1 MLLTKLTG
9 EWFLSRV
16 RPQVFTQLLFFTK
29 ILATKCTVK
38 FVYNLSLPMFTA
50 AMFVEQFRLSKPNS
64 ADFTMIYWD
73 SVNTTT
79 HSVGL
84 NILNSRYLSRFSI
97 VTERKNKSIFI
108 NSNYK
113 IPTTLP
119 SIQNVPHSKNFS
131 TLCTVNFL
139 QKIS

>member
-1 MLLTKLTG
+1 VLLTKLTG

-16 RPQVFTQLLFFTK
+16 RTQVFTQLLFFTK

-79 HSVGL
+79 HSVSL

-97 VTERKNKSIFI
+97 VTERKTSQ
-108 NSNYK
+108 Y
-113 IPTTLP
+113 L
-119 SIQNVPHSKNFS
+119 
-131 TLCTVNFL
+131 
-139 QKIS
+139 